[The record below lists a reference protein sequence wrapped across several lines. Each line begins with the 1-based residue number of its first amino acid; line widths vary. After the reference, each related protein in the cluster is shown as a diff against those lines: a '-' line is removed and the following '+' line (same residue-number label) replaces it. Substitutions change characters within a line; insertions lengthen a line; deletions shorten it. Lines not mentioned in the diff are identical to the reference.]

1 VVALH
6 LSGVLPT
13 VIDGLEQVA
22 FSIGKAK
29 VNLWMLL
36 QGR

>member
-1 VVALH
+1 
-6 LSGVLPT
+6 VLPT
-13 VIDGLEQVA
+13 VIDGLEQISLPV
-22 FSIGKAK
+22 GKAK